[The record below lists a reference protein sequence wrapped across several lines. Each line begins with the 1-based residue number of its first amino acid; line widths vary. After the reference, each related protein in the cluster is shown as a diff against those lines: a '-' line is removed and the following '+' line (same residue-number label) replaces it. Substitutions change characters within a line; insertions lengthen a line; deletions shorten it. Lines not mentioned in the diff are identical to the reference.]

1 MATKHQRKVEKAFLE
16 INEWFNKWNKNIVDP
31 SVAEKEVRLLVEKI
45 KNYEIVIDKN
55 EKYFKK
61 EYEEKLND
69 VKEKFILNSECIF
82 EEYRIN
88 YPINLTYKDFIDGN
102 ETKLLNLGVSGLLKR
117 EKILETIYHKAF
129 EELLPLHPKDEH
141 PLARA
146 IKRKFT
152 IHTGPTNSGKTFESL
167 IKLKESKNGLYLAPL
182 RLLAVEVFEK
192 LNMDGTP
199 CTLKTGEEEIEVPF
213 SYHISST
220 IEKADLET
228 FYDLVVIDEAQMS
241 SDPSRG
247 NAWTRAILGIVS
259 TDIHICC
266 SLNAVPIIKKL
277 IDDCDDE
284 VEVIVHERKTP
295 LIVEKDTFTFPK
307 DIQSGDA
314 FIVFSRKMVLQ
325 VASVLSDLGIKSSLI
340 YGNLP
345 PETRRRQVQLFIDGE
360 TDVVISTDAI
370 GMGLNL
376 PIRRVVFLNAEKF
389 DGYETR
395 CLTDQEVKQIAGRA
409 GRQGLY
415 PKGFVNIID
424 DKDRILKQLCK
435 KDDDITQIYIAPLEQ
450 TILSLNIGTLKEKLE
465 NWSSFK
471 SKVPYIEKADI
482 IGKLQL
488 LDHIPDKLYQLLSEE
503 QIYRAIHIPFDYE
516 DEELLLLWDEYLEQT
531 VLKVKEYKK
540 PAIHLVRNLSDV
552 ETMYREVDL
561 YYSFSK
567 SFNKTLDQDWVREH
581 RERLSLEIHEK
592 LKNQMMNFRNRCRKC
607 VTALECR
614 CIYDECE
621 M

>member
-1 MATKHQRKVEKAFLE
+1 MATKNQRKVEKAFLE
-16 INEWFNKWNKNIVDP
+16 IDEWFIKWDENKEQP
-31 SVAEKEVRLLVEKI
+31 SVADKEIRLLIEKI
-45 KNYEIVIDKN
+45 KNYEVVIDKN
-55 EKYFKK
+55 EKHFKK
-61 EYEEKLND
+61 VYDEKLKV
-69 VKEKFILNSECIF
+69 VKEKFIQLSEGIF
-82 EEYRIN
+82 DEYKMT
-88 YPINLTYKDFIDGN
+88 YPVNLIYKDFIAGN
-102 ETKLLNLGVSGLLKR
+102 ESKLLNLGISGLLKR
-117 EKILETIYHKAF
+117 EKVLEAIYHKAF
-129 EELLPLHPKDEH
+129 EDMLPPHPKDEH

-199 CTLKTGEEEIEVPF
+199 CTLKTGEEEIEVPS

-220 IEKADLET
+220 IEKADLKT
-228 FYDLVVIDEAQMS
+228 FFDLVVIDEGQMS

-277 IDDCDDE
+277 IEDCEDE
-284 VEVIVHERKTP
+284 LEIIVHERKTP
-295 LIVEKDTFTFPK
+295 LIVEKNNFTFPK

-325 VASVLSDLGIKSSLI
+325 VASTLGDLGIKSSLI

-345 PETRRRQVQLFIDGE
+345 PDARRRQVQLFIDGE
-360 TDVVISTDAI
+360 TDIVISTDAI

-376 PIRRVVFLNAEKF
+376 PIRRVVFLNSEKF
-389 DGYETR
+389 DGNETR
-395 CLTDQEVKQIAGRA
+395 LLTDQEVKQIAGRA

-415 PKGFVNIID
+415 PKGFVNILD
-424 DKDRILKQLCK
+424 DKDRVQAQLCK
-435 KDDDITQIYIAPLEQ
+435 KDDDITQIYIEPLEH

-465 NWSSFK
+465 FWSSFK
-471 SKVPYIEKADI
+471 SKVPYIEKSEI

-488 LDHIPDKLYQLLSEE
+488 IDLIPDKLYEQLSEE
-503 QIYRAIHIPFDYE
+503 QIYRAIQIPFDYE
-516 DEELLLLWDEYLEQT
+516 DEELLLLWKQYLQQT
-531 VLKVKEYKK
+531 VLRVKEYKK
-540 PAIHLVRNLSDV
+540 PTIHMTNNLLVL

-567 SFNKTLDQDWVREH
+567 AFNKVLDQVWVSEH
-581 RERLSLEIHEK
+581 RERLSLEIHEN
-592 LKNQMMNFRNRCRKC
+592 LKNLMI
-607 VTALECR
+607 TL
-614 CIYDECE
+614 
-621 M
+621 